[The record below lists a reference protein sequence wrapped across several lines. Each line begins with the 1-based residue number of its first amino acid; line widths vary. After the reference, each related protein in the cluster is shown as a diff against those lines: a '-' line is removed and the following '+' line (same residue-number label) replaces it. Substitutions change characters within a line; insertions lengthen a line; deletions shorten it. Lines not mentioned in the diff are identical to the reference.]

1 MQSKSTGSEANPSV
15 IALNGAERPET
26 VIEHWTK
33 EDYMSESGEPYKW
46 LYDQREN
53 AYLFN
58 RLKTIMA
65 EAAKEA
71 GVRNFGALLRA
82 YGESMVGKSAARQ
95 AGTVTQFDGQQL
107 ELSCGEYICNEYG
120 VSYESNFGGVI
131 VVCPHPIMPIKRL
144 VNIDTGEVKI
154 ELAYQRGKRWNTMIF
169 DKATLSN
176 ARSITALSSVGISV
190 TSESAKELVK
200 YLAFMEDANYDLIP
214 EEKTVGRL
222 GWVDGY
228 GFSPYVDAL
237 RYDNADQFSEEFK
250 AVRTG
255 GSFEEWLKVAR
266 GARAS
271 DAIPT
276 RIALAAS
283 FASVLVKKFNAL
295 PFIVHLWGS
304 VAGIGKSVAL
314 ILAGSVWAY
323 PEIGYYVK
331 TTKATDVALEHL
343 AFFAG
348 NMPLCLDELQLI
360 QSRKNFDEIV
370 YSLCEGAGKAR
381 GAKTGG
387 LQSVKRWCN
396 CTITTGE
403 MPVTSANSKA
413 GAVNRVIEV
422 ECTEKTFPDPRAAY
436 QALVHNYGHAG
447 KMFVERLQSDSDA
460 IEIAQAVQQDYYNQM
475 TGKATDKQVLTASI
489 ILAAD
494 YMADLYVFN
503 DGNCLTPND
512 ILPFLVTK
520 ESADTNI
527 RAYEWLCDWI
537 AVNANKFNPV
547 VNEDTYMSDCW
558 GCFERDKDDMPT
570 KCFIIKSVFDR
581 NMQENGFNPASFL
594 SWAAKNGKI
603 ERSKKQYTKLKRI
616 TSKGN
621 PARCVVLNLPGIEP
635 ESAVTTFEATNEEIP
650 F

>member
-1 MQSKSTGSEANPSV
+1 MQSKSAGSEPSLSV
-15 IALNGAERPET
+15 LSGLERPEA
-26 VIEHWTK
+26 VIERFTK
-33 EDYMSESGEPYKW
+33 EDYLSEAGEPYKW

-58 RLKTIMA
+58 RLKATMA
-65 EAAKEA
+65 EAAREA
-71 GVRNFGALLRA
+71 GIRNFGALLRA
-82 YGESMVGKSAARQ
+82 YGESMVGKTAAKQ
-95 AGTVTQFDGQQL
+95 AGTVTQFAGQQM

-120 VSYESNFGGVI
+120 VSYESTFGGLI
-131 VVCPHPIMPIKRL
+131 TVCPHPIMPIKRL

-154 ELAYQRGKRWNTMIF
+154 ELAYQRGSRWNTMIF

-176 ARSITALSSVGISV
+176 ARSITSLASVGISV

-200 YLAFMEDANYDLIP
+200 YLAYMEDANYDAIP

-255 GSFEEWLKVAR
+255 GTFEEWLKVVR

-276 RIALAAS
+276 RIVLAAS

-360 QSRKNFDEIV
+360 QSRKNFDDIV

-413 GAVNRVIEV
+413 GAVNRVVEV

-460 IEIAQAVQQDYYNQM
+460 LEIAQTVQQDYYNQM

-503 DGNCLTPND
+503 DGNCLTPSD
-512 ILPFLVTK
+512 ILPYLVTK
-520 ESADTNI
+520 ESADTNA
-527 RAYEWLCDWI
+527 RAYEWLCDFI

-547 VNEDTYMSDCW
+547 VNEDTYISDCW
-558 GCFERDKDDMPT
+558 GCFERDSNDMPT

-581 NMQENGFNPASFL
+581 VMQENGFNPASFL
-594 SWAAKNGKI
+594 SWAAKGARI
-603 ERSKKQYTKLKRI
+603 EYEKGHYTKKKRI
-616 TSKGN
+616 TPKGN
-621 PARCVVLNLPGIEP
+621 PARCVALILN
-635 ESAVTTFEATNEEIP
+635 ESVSESEVPAFTETQEDIP